1 MNSFEEDLVY
11 ERKMDNISEQIKE
24 LVLDAMLLALKK
36 IKERNSL
43 FIKSEN
49 KYQDEPYP
57 F

>member
-11 ERKMDNISEQIKE
+11 ERKMDNISEQIQE